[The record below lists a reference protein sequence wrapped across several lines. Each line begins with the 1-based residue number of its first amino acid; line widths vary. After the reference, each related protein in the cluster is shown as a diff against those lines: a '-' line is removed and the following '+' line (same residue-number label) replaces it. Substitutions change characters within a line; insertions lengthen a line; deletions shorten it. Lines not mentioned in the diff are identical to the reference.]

1 MVNVIIE
8 NGVVVGVFE
17 WPQPHLPGFEEIADD
32 DPRIQEFINRTQ
44 EQK

>member
-1 MVNVIIE
+1 MANVVIE
-8 NGVVVGVFE
+8 NDLITGIFGR
-17 WPQPHLPGFEEIADD
+17 PQPHLEGFQEIADD